1 MNGTSY
7 HPALKQRL
15 TELKR
20 SIGEL
25 KGKIAAARGLQK
37 IEDVGD
43 IEDLEQRHQEL
54 AARLDN
60 LDREG
65 RGWAQNVKAE
75 LDLMADDLTASI
87 ERCITGAD
95 NGSLEAA
102 RPSRKPRL

>member
-1 MNGTSY
+1 MNRTSY

-15 TELKR
+15 TELER
-20 SIGEL
+20 RISEL
-25 KGKIAAARGLQK
+25 KGKIAAARGVQK

-43 IEDLEQRHQEL
+43 IGDLEQRHKEI

-87 ERCITGAD
+87 ERCISRAD

-102 RPSRKPRL
+102 RPTRKPRP

>member
-1 MNGTSY
+1 MNATSC

-15 TELKR
+15 TDLER
-20 SIGEL
+20 RIGEL
-25 KGKIAAARGLQK
+25 KVKIAAARGVQK

-43 IEDLEQRHQEL
+43 IEDLEQRHKEL
-54 AARLDN
+54 AAQLDN

-87 ERCITGAD
+87 ERCMTRAD
-95 NGSLEAA
+95 DGSLEAV
-102 RPSRKPRL
+102 RPGQKPRP